1 MNTLLLHAD
10 NVLRSATRQQNI
22 SALDWRRTIAIIAF
36 CGVFYGALMGTWG
49 GVSGDRP
56 LQIVYSALKVPLL
69 LGVTFCISAP
79 SFWMMSTLLGL
90 GDDFEYSLRALC
102 ATQAGISLILASL
115 APFTLLFYAS
125 STNYESA
132 ILFNVSMF
140 AIATFCGQ
148 KLLRAHYSA
157 LIERDSR
164 HRKVLIGWLVVFA
177 LVAVQMAWL
186 LRPFVG
192 DPNAPVTFFR
202 ADALT
207 NAYENLGR
215 ILVRAFYN
223 R

>member
-10 NVLRSATRQQNI
+10 SVLRSATRRDTI
-22 SALDWRRTIAIIAF
+22 AALDWRHTMAVITF
-36 CGVFYGALMGTWG
+36 CGLFYGAMMGTWS
-49 GVSGDRP
+49 GVSGDRW
-56 LQIVYSALKVPLL
+56 LQVIYSAIKVPLL
-69 LGVTFCISAP
+69 MGVTFCISVP

-90 GDDFEYSLRALC
+90 RDDFEYSLRALC
-102 ATQAGISLILASL
+102 ATQAGISLTLASL

-125 STNYESA
+125 TSNYENA
-132 ILFNVSMF
+132 ILFNVLMF
-140 AIATFCGQ
+140 TVATLCGQ
-148 KLLRAHYSA
+148 KLLRAHYSV
-157 LIERDSR
+157 LIERDGR

-177 LVAVQMAWL
+177 VVAVQMAWL

-215 ILVRAFYN
+215 ILLRAF
-223 R
+223 

>member
-10 NVLRSATRQQNI
+10 SVLRSATRRN
-22 SALDWRRTIAIIAF
+22 SLTALDWRRTIGIITF
-36 CGVFYGALMGTWG
+36 CGLFYGAMMGTFG
-49 GVSGDRP
+49 GVVGDRW
-56 LQIVYSALKVPLL
+56 LQVVYSALKVPLL
-69 LGVTFCISAP
+69 LGVTFCISVP

-90 GDDFEYSLRALC
+90 RDDFEYSLRALC
-102 ATQAGISLILASL
+102 ATQAGISLTLASL
-115 APFTLLFYAS
+115 APFTLLFYI
-125 STNYESA
+125 STANYEGA

-140 AIATFCGQ
+140 TVATLCGQ

-157 LIERDSR
+157 LIKRDQR
-164 HRKVLIGWLVVFA
+164 HKHVLAAWLLVFA
-177 LVAVQMAWL
+177 VVAIQMAWL

-215 ILVRAFYN
+215 ILVRAVN
-223 R
+223 